1 MAKPQ
6 EIMKTF
12 NDENVT
18 FINVSSSITLSD
30 ELPTFDE
37 DFQQAK
43 KNYWKDKIKGIK
55 KVVAPMVDQSEL
67 AFRMFLLDN
76 GSDLCY
82 SPMLHAHLFTNNATY
97 RATAL
102 SSCPKDRPL
111 IVQFCANDPR
121 TFVDACRLVE
131 GICDGVDLNLGC
143 PQIIAKKG
151 HYGAYLQ
158 EEPELIKEMVSLCYK
173 HCKLPISV
181 KIRRLDTDEETL
193 AYAKML
199 DEAGASLLTLHGRTR
214 DMRGPNTGVADWKI
228 IKKIKESL
236 SIPVIANG
244 NIQMPGDVDR
254 CLLETG
260 ADAVM
265 SAEGILSNPLLFN
278 EKLEINFKICQ
289 RYLEYAMKYKAN
301 LSAVR
306 AHVFRICHYSWL
318 EYNDLRD
325 RVAHAS
331 STEMFIDIVKDLEE
345 RIIKDNPDVN
355 FSSEDWQTYVKP
367 EDNNFYDIIFALPHW
382 FAKPY
387 IRPATDDA
395 KPSLTEYRLTRRDHL
410 TKIAELAGLSK
421 RYVRK
426 CLKRQIKVP
435 GIDGEI
441 EPKKKYTKCE
451 GCSSPAGTQCDYT
464 LCKKCCK
471 EKCKTESIG
480 CKIHFKIKE

>member
-1 MAKPQ
+1 MANS
-6 EIMKTF
+6 EET
-12 NDENVT
+12 VT
-18 FINVSSSITLSD
+18 LVDNEEVDFINVPQIMILSN

-43 KNYWKDKIKGIK
+43 KNYWKNKIKNIK

-67 AFRMFLLDN
+67 AFRMLLRDN

-82 SPMLHAHLFTNNATY
+82 TPMLHAQLFTTNSTY
-97 RATAL
+97 RSTAL
-102 SSCPKDRPL
+102 ASCSQDRPL
-111 IVQFCANDPR
+111 IVQFCANDAR
-121 TFVDACRLVE
+121 TFVDACRMVE

-158 EEPELIKEMVSLCYK
+158 EEPELIRDMVSLCYK
-173 HCKLPISV
+173 HCRLPISV

-214 DMRGPNTGVADWKI
+214 DMRGPHTGIADWNI

-244 NIQMPGDVDR
+244 NIQMPGDVEK
-254 CLLETG
+254 CINETG

-265 SAEGILSNPLLFN
+265 SAEGILSNPMLFN
-278 EKLEINFKICQ
+278 ETLEVNFKVCLL
-289 RYLEYAMKYKAN
+289 YLDYANKYRAN

-306 AHVFRICHYSWL
+306 AHVFRTCHYSWL
-318 EYNDLRD
+318 VYNDLRD

-331 STEMFIDIVKDLEE
+331 SIEMFVDIVKELEK
-345 RIIKDNPDVN
+345 RIIQDNPDKD
-355 FSSEDWQTYVKP
+355 FTKESWLSYKKP
-367 EDNNFYDIIFALPHW
+367 EHDNFFDEIFALPHW
-382 FAKPY
+382 FSKPY
-387 IRPATDDA
+387 IRPFTDDT
-395 KPSLTEYRLTRRDHL
+395 KPSSTEYRATRRDNL
-410 TKIAELAGLSK
+410 AKIAELAGLSK

-435 GIDGEI
+435 GLDGEI
-441 EPKKKYTKCE
+441 EQKKKYIKCE
-451 GCSSPAGTQCDYT
+451 ECNSPAGTQCDHT

-471 EKCKTESIG
+471 ARCKTESIV
-480 CKIHFKIKE
+480 CKIHFKIKV